1 MSEFLNPRGILQRER
16 PRPDEVASCPS
27 ARATFCSPRVDWG
40 KPMSWFRRCRHLE
53 RPRVWDVLR
62 KKTAPRQKGRSES
75 SVEFSRSTSV
85 LQTQQVLDEI
95 IKLLAIFQRAN
106 KTFGHDRDIR
116 FDDVL
121 DGFVRNRDGIRLGHV
136 P

>member
-1 MSEFLNPRGILQRER
+1 
-16 PRPDEVASCPS
+16 
-27 ARATFCSPRVDWG
+27 
-40 KPMSWFRRCRHLE
+40 MSWSRRCRHLE
-53 RPRVWDVLR
+53 RPRVWEVLR
-62 KKTAPRQKGRSES
+62 KKKPPHRQKGRSES
-75 SVEFSRSTSV
+75 SVDFSRSTSV

-121 DGFVRNRDGIRLGHV
+121 NGFVRNRDGIRLGHV

>member
-1 MSEFLNPRGILQRER
+1 MNGLVPTRSLPVPLPGQRFAFHESIG
-16 PRPDEVASCPS
+16 VNQCHGS
-27 ARATFCSPRVDWG
+27 AAVDIWNVRVFGMFCV
-40 KPMSWFRRCRHLE
+40 
-53 RPRVWDVLR
+53 

-121 DGFVRNRDGIRLGHV
+121 NGFVRNRDGIRLGHV